1 MMNRAELSGRELTQ
15 LLAQAERLLDAGA
28 IQNTEKD
35 ELVARV
41 AAQVSDR
48 VRFSQAR
55 VEERLREERLRRVDD
70 AGEQRGACGAV
81 RATVT
86 EGDSSVGAGGGGGG
100 DVAAAAA
107 VCAKRRAARAVG
119 SAVGTAAAG
128 SWGGAWRPGAAWA
141 AWEHSCFVVAAAATP
156 RLVSVSGL
164 PPAFGTLAR
173 RRRAL
178 KLSLLAQAPG
188 GGGGSGGGGRGC
200 GSDHSGLPAA
210 RASRIGFALASAKE
224 RSCAGTAGLAGA
236 VAQQGSSLGTSFD
249 DL

>member
-1 MMNRAELSGRELTQ
+1 MNRAELSGRELTQ

-48 VRFSQAR
+48 VRSSQAR
-55 VEERLREERLRRVDD
+55 VEERLRQERLRCVDD
-70 AGEQRGACGAV
+70 AGEQRGACGAA
-81 RATVT
+81 RVT
-86 EGDSSVGAGGGGGG
+86 APEGDSVGAGGGGGG
-100 DVAAAAA
+100 GGGGDATAA
-107 VCAKRRAARAVG
+107 CAQRRTARAVG
-119 SAVGTAAAG
+119 T
-128 SWGGAWRPGAAWA
+128 WGGAWRPGAAWA

-173 RRRAL
+173 RRHAL

-236 VAQQGSSLGTSFD
+236 VTQQGSSLGTSFD

>member
-86 EGDSSVGAGGGGGG
+86 EGGSSVGAGGGGGG
-100 DVAAAAA
+100 TVAAAAA
-107 VCAKRRAARAVG
+107 VCAQRRAARAVG
-119 SAVGTAAAG
+119 TAVGTAAAG